1 MNKLTLDK
9 EKECLVKMNTI
20 KQKAQKAKEV
30 IEYQIQNNILAQ
42 LIYRYFKDNVG
53 IRGAALAYYL
63 LFSVFP
69 LVILLST
76 IISKMNMDLDMI
88 FTTLSKFLPNSIINL
103 IMSYLRYIQTD
114 YNQSIMNF
122 SIIFSIYFPW
132 RAIKGLM
139 LDIRY
144 AFRQNNLKKPPL
156 FLVRELLCTLIIPI
170 SFLASLIFIIMGRKV
185 ILDLISFLPPNTVH
199 LSSGMLWIWNYAR
212 FILAG
217 LIMSLSLTMIYRF
230 SLNNKGIHFRNLF
243 PGTMGAIFV
252 WIIAG
257 ILFSFYAE
265 NYGTYSVVYGTL
277 GAVIVLLLWLYL
289 SGVIFI
295 MGAELN
301 AVLLDFRQRKKEKG
315 KTKIIKEE
323 MAEDLSSTPQS
334 SSQDISE

>member
-1 MNKLTLDK
+1 MNK
-9 EKECLVKMNTI
+9 NAI
-20 KQKAQKAKEV
+20 KQKIQKGKGF
-30 IEYQIQNNILAQ
+30 IEYQVQNNILAQ

-76 IISKMNMDLDMI
+76 IISKMNMDLDSI
-88 FTTLSKFLPNSIINL
+88 FTTLSKFLPNSALNL
-103 IMSYLRYIQTD
+103 VMSYLRYIQTD
-114 YNQSIMNF
+114 YNESIMNF

-139 LDIRY
+139 YDIRF
-144 AFRQNNLKKPPL
+144 AFRQDQLKKPPFFL
-156 FLVRELLCTLIIPI
+156 FRELLCTLIIPI
-170 SFLASLIFIIMGRKV
+170 SFLASLILIIMGRRV
-185 ILDLISFLPPNTVH
+185 ILDIISILPPDTVH
-199 LSSGMLWIWNYAR
+199 LSSAMLWIWNYAR

-230 SLNNKGIHFRNLF
+230 SLNNKGIHFANLF
-243 PGTMGAIFV
+243 PGTMAAILV

-265 NYGTYSVVYGTL
+265 NYGKYSVVYGTL

-289 SGVIFI
+289 SGVVFI

-301 AVLLDFRQRKKEKG
+301 AVILSFRQRKKNKNELDQDPPE
-315 KTKIIKEE
+315 TKKEE
-323 MAEDLSSTPQS
+323 TVIDLSSSSTPQNAS
-334 SSQDISE
+334 TQD